1 MITLDKDAVSAG
13 TGSLVSTT
21 EIKILLCYIITTV
34 DHPVPGKELANLFH
48 LESIANYFEVMD
60 ALESLVTTGS
70 LHYNEDD
77 DTYFVTAE
85 GAKVAHT
92 LKKTLPF
99 TIREK
104 AFAVTYKLLARIR
117 NTKDTKIE
125 ITTEDG
131 IMYITCSAIENGN
144 AVMSFKIMVAD
155 EVQAACIK
163 ERFLDDPSKIYVGL
177 VDLLTGK

>member
-1 MITLDKDAVSAG
+1 MDKDAVSAG
-13 TGSLVSTT
+13 TGSLVSST

-48 LESIANYFEVMD
+48 FESIANYFEVIN
-60 ALESLVTTGS
+60 ALESLVATGS
-70 LHYNEDD
+70 LHYEESD

-117 NTKDTKIE
+117 NTKDSKIE
-125 ITTEDG
+125 ITTENG

-155 EVQAACIK
+155 EVQAQCIK

-177 VDLLTGK
+177 VDLLISDN